1 VGVAMFGSPNSSVRS
16 PSKVPREVIRATFER
31 EAEMTRYRKYLRA
44 AGIWAMVTSLLLLEV
59 VLLRGFMLNFFLCAV
74 FEFWKDYMAAV
85 SLELPALVISA
96 VNALYCTSVAIKSS
110 LLAPHTAYGKLSEG
124 QMRLLGVSDKEYQTP
139 SQTPGSL
146 KERSIS
152 SGTSHSDSHRFC
164 FEWLSAIHF
173 DSSLSHRP
181 SPLVN
186 EGTTAQQYSN
196 NVSFADQSSI
206 SGNGSMLNITAYSDR
221 SASVNRVCRSSSYS
235 KPTSSIQTSKQL
247 EKLLADRSLLDASSS
262 SGPAALGSTSFTALS
277 PRNTS
282 FGSLY
287 GSRRTDPTMGYR
299 LFGSESSV
307 YDLGTAVNSDE
318 NRKGTVDENGVVS
331 RISGNRITMTPSRV
345 SLSPIPLN
353 LTNVSAT
360 QLTGDEPLLEGKS
373 ANNTSAMSS
382 HISLDDSISFRVA
395 VNARTKHSPKRST
408 RSPSPLTRRS
418 ESWER
423 RRMRSVSPRQQ
434 LSDLSASFSSGPVAG
449 SSEQLS
455 PTSSSPIGKQY
466 GLTSS
471 EILNQYKLDGE
482 RFAHGERHL
491 RSWICQTII
500 RPLVSNIDK
509 MNEILTEEYPHL
521 HLKVG
526 RSSVEALQVALS
538 SKGDLLCTVLPYL
551 IPYLKVHEK
560 QAYIVKRANELSV
573 DVCMKEFDW
582 QGGGSESLDKGNEN
596 SHSYSPPSIPWSEHL
611 PTDAQLVWWWFCAY
625 FDARMEANPMAADIN
640 MPFTSVFFLKK
651 PNKPSAVQ
659 CHNTAFYVHQ
669 TSVYPPHFEL
679 VVDGGR
685 ERFEVGR
692 GSRNLWRTILL
703 FIQHARLFNNNR
715 VGGLCIDENGINIAC
730 VVAEC

>member
-1 VGVAMFGSPNSSVRS
+1 MLGSPHRSIRS
-16 PSKVPREVIRATFER
+16 PSKVSPEVIRATFER
-31 EAEMTRYRKYLRA
+31 EAEMTRYRNYSRA
-44 AGIWAMVTSLLLLEV
+44 AGIWAVVTSLLLLEV
-59 VLLRGFMLNFFLCAV
+59 GVLRGFMLNFFLCAV
-74 FEFWKDYMAAV
+74 FEFWNDYMAAV
-85 SLELPALVISA
+85 SLELPVLVISA
-96 VNALYCTSVAIKSS
+96 VNAIYCISVAIKSS
-110 LLAPHTAYGKLSEG
+110 FLAPHTAYGKLSEG

-152 SGTSHSDSHRFC
+152 SGTSPSDSHKFC

-181 SPLVN
+181 SPLFK
-186 EGTTAQQYSN
+186 EGTAAQQYSD
-196 NVSFADQSSI
+196 NVSFADQSSVC
-206 SGNGSMLNITAYSDR
+206 GNGSALNITAYSDR
-221 SASVNRVCRSSSYS
+221 SANAERVCRSSSYS

-247 EKLLADRSLLDASSS
+247 EKLLADRSLLDASSL

-282 FGSLY
+282 FGSFY

-307 YDLGTAVNSDE
+307 YDLGTALNSDE

-331 RISGNRITMTPSRV
+331 LVAGNRITMTPSRV

-353 LTNVSAT
+353 LTNVSTT

-373 ANNTSAMSS
+373 TNNTSAISS

-395 VNARTKHSPKRST
+395 VNARAKHSPKRST

-434 LSDLSASFSSGPVAG
+434 FGDLSASFSGPVPG

-455 PTSSSPIGKQY
+455 PTGGSPIGKQY

-471 EILNQYKLDGE
+471 EILNQYKLDAE
-482 RFAHGERHL
+482 RFAYGERNL

-500 RPLVSNIDK
+500 RPLVSNINK
-509 MNEILTEEYPHL
+509 MNEILTEEYPQL

-596 SHSYSPPSIPWSEHL
+596 SHSYSPPNTPWGEHL
-611 PTDAQLVWWWFCAY
+611 PTDAQLVWSWFCAY

-651 PNKPSAVQ
+651 PNKPSTVQ
-659 CHNTAFYVHQ
+659 CYNEAFYVHQ
-669 TSVYPPHFEL
+669 TSIHPPHFEL
-679 VVDGGR
+679 VVEGGR

-692 GSRNLWRTILL
+692 GSRNIWRTILL

-715 VGGLCIDENGINIAC
+715 VGSLCIDESGINIAC